1 MPLVSIIIPYYKKK
15 KFISR
20 CLKSIQIQSYTNYEI
35 ILIYDDENIDD
46 FRYLTSLKK
55 DYKKLLIFKNLK
67 KKGAGESR
75 NLGIKY
81 AKGDYVAFLD
91 SDDEWHQNKLKTQ
104 INLMQKNNW
113 LISHTSYNIINEQ
126 GKIIQNRKAKNL
138 NFNNLIN
145 SCDIGLSSVV
155 VKKSILKNKIKFP
168 TLKTKED
175 YVLWLKITKMGI
187 LIHGVDK
194 NLMKWRKTSD
204 SLSSFT
210 VRKLSDGYS
219 VYRIYLKYGIIKS
232 LYLLFILSVNFFKK
246 NYL

>member
-91 SDDEWHQNKLKTQ
+91 SDDEWKKNKLSDQ
-104 INLMQKNNW
+104 IRIMESKNYSA
-113 LISHTSYNIINEQ
+113 SHTSY
-126 GKIIQNRKAKNL
+126 KIIFS
-138 NFNNLIN
+138 FN
-145 SCDIGLSSVV
+145 
-155 VKKSILKNKIKFP
+155 
-168 TLKTKED
+168 
-175 YVLWLKITKMGI
+175 
-187 LIHGVDK
+187 
-194 NLMKWRKTSD
+194 
-204 SLSSFT
+204 
-210 VRKLSDGYS
+210 
-219 VYRIYLKYGIIKS
+219 
-232 LYLLFILSVNFFKK
+232 
-246 NYL
+246 

>member
-126 GKIIQNRKAKNL
+126 GKTIQNRKAKNL

-187 LIHGVDK
+187 LIHGIDK

>member
-1 MPLVSIIIPYYKKK
+1 MPLISIIIPYYKKK

-126 GKIIQNRKAKNL
+126 GKTIQNRKAKNL